1 MKYTK
6 EQLQDTLEVFE
17 AMIEYGERQ
26 MECPFED
33 LLNNLDVGSGK
44 QTIRAVLEQ
53 AISKMETVEQSSEV
67 DDNGAKPCPFEKMLW
82 KGEPSHNPDKGWICD
97 YNGVRITRLGGRKLY
112 GDLIKTHNHAI
123 EYLKSTNNTRA
134 DPQTIEPI
142 DGLEEAIDILEVHM
156 ADMGDMAVVLVAA
169 RAYLTLTKRGG

>member
-1 MKYTK
+1 MTHKI
-6 EQLQDTLEVFE
+6 EQLQAALNAVNLHDN
-17 AMIEYGERQ
+17 IEQ
-26 MECPFED
+26 HD
-33 LLNNLDVGSGK
+33 AI
-44 QTIRAVLEQ
+44 IRTVLEE
-53 AISKMETVEQSSEV
+53 AISKAEATTEKSSEV
-67 DDNGAKPCPFEKMLW
+67 DDNVAKPCPFEKMLW

-134 DPQTIEPI
+134 DPQTVDVE
-142 DGLEEAIDILEVHM
+142 DLGKAITLFENDIFANSPNQLRTI
-156 ADMGDMAVVLVAA
+156 LQAA